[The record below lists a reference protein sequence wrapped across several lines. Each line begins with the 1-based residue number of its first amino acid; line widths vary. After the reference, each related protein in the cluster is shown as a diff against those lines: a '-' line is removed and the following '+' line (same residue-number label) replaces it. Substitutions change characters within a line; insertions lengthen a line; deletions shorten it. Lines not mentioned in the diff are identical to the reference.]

1 MKLGMMTHSEKG
13 YGHGQPRTQWA
24 CKGGSL
30 LSDQGS
36 QRQLGGGQA
45 GAGGPRGLG
54 EGVWRGWEETEEE
67 AGEVGG
73 VGTCPGFYLVIFH
86 RDHW

>member
-1 MKLGMMTHSEKG
+1 MASPGHSGRAKEGPFSQTREVRGSLVEDRQELERHGGWGKG
-13 YGHGQPRTQWA
+13 YGG
-24 CKGGSL
+24 
-30 LSDQGS
+30 
-36 QRQLGGGQA
+36 
-45 GAGGPRGLG
+45 
-54 EGVWRGWEETEEE
+54 GWEETEEE